1 MWLQAHGTE
10 LANVYGGG
18 DMADYLIRFASTL
31 NPNGDGAFP
40 WPAYTAESPQLLVFQ
55 DGAVPLAVGE
65 DTYRA
70 AQMEYLQELSAK
82 YPA

>member
-1 MWLQAHGTE
+1 M
-10 LANVYGGG
+10 YGGG

-31 NPNGDGAFP
+31 DPNGDGAFH
-40 WPAYTAESPQLLVFQ
+40 WPLYTNESPQLLTFQ
-55 DGAVPLAVGE
+55 DGEVPLAIGE

-70 AQMEYLQELSAK
+70 AQMEYLQELSLK